1 MALLT
6 TDELGENAWRRATV
20 ISLLTWRRADA
31 GDVLDDDQ
39 RYGWWGDSFP
49 TLANDRIG
57 SRLWQLRRRALTA
70 DTERDAVTFARE
82 ALAWML
88 DDSRVSGVTVT
99 ATRGVN
105 RLDLAV
111 VLSMPDGTAI
121 DVQLDDL
128 WQVIHAV

>member
-6 TDELGENAWRRATV
+6 DDPGETAWQRAAV

-57 SRLWQLRRRALTA
+57 SRLWQLRRRSLTA
-70 DTERDAVTFARE
+70 ETERDAVAFARE

-88 DDSRVSGVTVT
+88 DDGRVSAVTVT
-99 ATRGVN
+99 SVRGVN

-111 VLSMPDGTAI
+111 VLSMKDGAAI
-121 DVQLDDL
+121 DVQLDNL
-128 WQVIHAV
+128 WQVINAV

>member
-6 TDELGENAWRRATV
+6 DDPGEIAWRRAAV

-31 GDVLDDDQ
+31 GDALDDDQ

-49 TLANDRIG
+49 TLADDRIG
-57 SRLWQLRRRALTA
+57 SRLWQLRRRSLTA
-70 DTERDAVTFARE
+70 DTERDAIAFARE

-88 DDSRVSGVTVT
+88 DDGRVSAVTVT
-99 ATRGVN
+99 AARGVN

-111 VLSMPDGTAI
+111 VLSLRDGTAI
-121 DVQLDDL
+121 DVQLDNL
-128 WQVIHAV
+128 WQVINAV